1 MAIECGLQMDL
12 EEYMSSFSPSL
23 MQIVASW
30 SEGAKFMDILKGSK
44 ILEVRGIAL
53 KPAVFSGNSSGHC

>member
-44 ILEVRGIAL
+44 ILEVREL
-53 KPAVFSGNSSGHC
+53 L

>member
-1 MAIECGLQMDL
+1 
-12 EEYMSSFSPSL
+12 

-44 ILEVRGIAL
+44 ILEVREL
-53 KPAVFSGNSSGHC
+53 L